1 MDAVMLKQY
10 LALKREIVLLEKEI
24 ERLRERREKLP
35 EVMGKVTRSAPE
47 FPYILEHI
55 SVPMSESIE
64 LDMLTRRINIKE
76 QRKAQVQKVIVEIE
90 EFIAGI
96 PDSTDRQIFEL
107 VYLKGMSQR
116 KVAEAVGYTQGR
128 VSQKI
133 KAYLK
138 D

>member
-1 MDAVMLKQY
+1 
-10 LALKREIVLLEKEI
+10 
-24 ERLRERREKLP
+24 
-35 EVMGKVTRSAPE
+35 MGKVTRSAPE

-55 SVPMSESIE
+55 SVPMSEPIE

-107 VYLKGMSQR
+107 VYLKGMNQR